1 MGTFYYKWFWLIII
15 GLQNSADA
23 NFLQRAFHFYSL
35 LSCHGSCMSV
45 AFEDWKRF
53 YCSSWF
59 YMAPFHPIPCCTI
72 LSHPIQPHPTIAWHG
87 FIYRQH
93 PVWISGLSPHS
104 DQLTEIE
111 SFYQDYQQKKHIL
124 ISFGCSLF
132 IRSSWL
138 EMHSRHH
145 KCNPDVNLTA
155 SRCHSGHRW
164 PQCTGSKK
172 RWPQS
177 AEVSYFPTS
186 NHSWPARK
194 NADWWQWSN
203 HKQWCT
209 DRDPIKSSIFK
220 SKCQHLECLPRHVF
234 PIWNIS

>member
-1 MGTFYYKWFWLIII
+1 MGTFYYKLFWLIII

-111 SFYQDYQQKKHIL
+111 SFYQDYQQKTNLDKFWVLGDLIL
-124 ISFGCSLF
+124 GLLEEEIPRKQPQIQLF
-132 IRSSWL
+132 IFYQIIIAWNALS
-138 EMHSRHH
+138 
-145 KCNPDVNLTA
+145 
-155 SRCHSGHRW
+155 
-164 PQCTGSKK
+164 
-172 RWPQS
+172 
-177 AEVSYFPTS
+177 TS
-186 NHSWPARK
+186 
-194 NADWWQWSN
+194 
-203 HKQWCT
+203 
-209 DRDPIKSSIFK
+209 
-220 SKCQHLECLPRHVF
+220 
-234 PIWNIS
+234 